1 MIEINNENFILVAG
15 DVHSNDQAFEILAQT
30 ASQETCLGFIYTGD
44 LDIDNYFIS
53 QAVRCRSF
61 VFFPVQGN
69 CDNRWSWTDTGLN
82 LPLFRTCTFKGLQ
95 MFVSHGHMYWDP
107 SSAGLDDTR
116 FDMVITGHSHVPDLH
131 TEFIDGKR
139 VIFLNPGSAAR
150 PRGGSRASYALIRF
164 SNNGSTRIE
173 VRALDGDGLLSEETI
188 LVDKIPE
195 RNN

>member
-1 MIEINNENFILVAG
+1 MLEINNENFILVAG

-44 LDIDNYFIS
+44 LDIENYFIS
-53 QAVRCRSF
+53 QAVRYRNF

-82 LPLFRTCTFKGLQ
+82 LPLYRTCSFRNLR

-107 SSAGLDDTR
+107 SSAGLDDSQ
-116 FDMVITGHSHVPDLH
+116 FDLVITGHSHVPDLH
-131 TEFIDGKR
+131 SEIIEGKR

-150 PRGGSRASYALIRF
+150 PRGGSKASYALVRF
-164 SNNGSTRIE
+164 RENQSASIE
-173 VRALDGDGLLSEETI
+173 IRALDGDGLLSEETV
-188 LVDKIPE
+188 LVDKVPE